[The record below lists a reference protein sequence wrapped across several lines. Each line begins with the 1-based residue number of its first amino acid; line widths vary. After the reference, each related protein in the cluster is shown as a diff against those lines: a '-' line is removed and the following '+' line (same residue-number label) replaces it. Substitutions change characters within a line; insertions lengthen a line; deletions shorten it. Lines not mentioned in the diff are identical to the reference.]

1 MSPVQSYR
9 RLLDL
14 AGVSYV
20 VVAFLGRLPLAMS
33 QFGTLLLV
41 SGATGK
47 YAAGGL
53 AAGALALVNAF
64 VAPVAGGIADRIG
77 QRPVVLV
84 QSVTAAASLVA
95 LVLLVG
101 QDCPLPAIVAT
112 AAVAGAAIP
121 QVGPLARVR
130 WRPITRSA
138 GDLQPKLVNA
148 AFSYEGA
155 ADEASFVFGPA
166 MVGLVAVLI
175 NPSGALLLA
184 ATMLAVFGCWF
195 AVHPTAVLTRPDR
208 ASRAKA
214 TERLLSV
221 DLVLF
226 FAAQV
231 LIGVVF
237 GATQTGTTV
246 LATSAG
252 QPGVAGFVHAM
263 LGVGSVITGLAVA
276 GLPERFGYDRRLV
289 LFASGLLVLSVPL
302 LIVETL
308 PALVVVVLGL
318 GLAVAPYM
326 ITVFTL
332 TGWRVPP
339 SRVGAAMTLLAG
351 ATGIGYALGS
361 GVAGRLADAAG
372 HTAAFGVTVTAGA
385 VASALALFRL
395 RRERSRDR
403 VAQVEWESLAL
414 ADAIN
419 EAAREAA
426 ARKEAVGHGRPRG
439 SRPPE

>member
-14 AGVSYV
+14 AGPTYV
-20 VVAFLGRLPLAMS
+20 AIAFLGRLPLAMS
-33 QFGTLLLV
+33 QLGTLLLV

-77 QRPVVLV
+77 QRSVVLV
-84 QSVTAAASLVA
+84 QSLAAAGSLAV

-101 QDCPLPAIVAT
+101 QDAPLPAIVAV
-112 AAVAGAAIP
+112 AALAGAAIP

-130 WRPITRSA
+130 WRPITRSS

-166 MVGLVAVLI
+166 LVGFVAVLI
-175 NPSGALLLA
+175 NPSGALVLA
-184 ATMLAVFGCWF
+184 AAMLAVFGCWF
-195 AVHPTAVLTRPDR
+195 AVHPTAGLTRPDR
-208 ASRAKA
+208 GGRPHVK
-214 TERLLSV
+214 ERLLSV
-221 DLVLF
+221 DLVIF
-226 FAAQV
+226 FVAQV
-231 LIGVVF
+231 LIGVIF

-252 QPGVAGFVHAM
+252 QPGFAGFVHAM
-263 LGVGSVITGLAVA
+263 LGVGSVVTGLAVA

-289 LFASGLLVLSVPL
+289 LFAGGLLVLSLPL
-302 LIVETL
+302 LLVQSL
-308 PALVVVVLGL
+308 AALVAVVLGL
-318 GLAVAPYM
+318 GLVVAPYM

-332 TGWRVPP
+332 TGWRVPL

-351 ATGIGYALGS
+351 ATGVGYALGS
-361 GVAGRLADAAG
+361 AVAGRLADTAG
-372 HTAAFGVTVTAGA
+372 HTAAFSVTVTAGV

-395 RRERSRDR
+395 RRERSR
-403 VAQVEWESLAL
+403 QLSMPS
-414 ADAIN
+414 
-419 EAAREAA
+419 EAATDLVETA
-426 ARKEAVGHGRPRG
+426 
-439 SRPPE
+439 